1 MYIQSKFIVYVTLY
15 IYMLHYSI
23 LFNKRNIDILTFVL
37 IFKKKLIENI
47 IFGKWIDCVFI
58 IENIYI

>member
-1 MYIQSKFIVYVTLY
+1 
-15 IYMLHYSI
+15 MLHYSI

-47 IFGKWIDCVFI
+47 IFGK
-58 IENIYI
+58 